1 MKHLQSFLFSFGL
14 LTIFASCSGIRN
26 MQVQVMR
33 PARITVPQEIKSIG
47 ILNRSI
53 PTNISAIEG
62 TLTGETP
69 RQDKKLSEECLQG
82 LVETLNT
89 SSRFTVMKCE
99 EQFDAA
105 DEKSLTFGST
115 LSWETVDSLCE
126 KYKVDGLLV
135 LEFFDTDYLIANP
148 ISTAREVVGAVL
160 NGGSGGQVEV
170 RGTAK
175 ATAGYRVYAPKTRSI
190 LYEDRFKHSRFWVQ
204 RSVNP
209 VEAVAKLIKRNEA
222 LMAVSKETG
231 YEFAM
236 NIVPLYFWEHRDMYK
251 GKKGDLERGERQ
263 ALAKDWQGAI
273 ETWERVY
280 NQSGKS
286 KERAKAAF
294 NVALGYEVRGDLNQA
309 QTWVQRAYV
318 EGGKKAVLNYS
329 NILDQRVREQGRLN
343 EQKGNN

>member
-1 MKHLQSFLFSFGL
+1 M
-14 LTIFASCSGIRN
+14 
-26 MQVQVMR
+26 
-33 PARITVPQEIKSIG
+33 
-47 ILNRSI
+47 
-53 PTNISAIEG
+53 
-62 TLTGETP
+62 
-69 RQDKKLSEECLQG
+69 
-82 LVETLNT
+82 ETLNT

-99 EQFDAA
+99 EQFDAS
-105 DEKSLTFGST
+105 DEKSLAFGAS
-115 LSWETVDSLCE
+115 LPWETVDSLCQ
-126 KYKVDGLLV
+126 KYNVDGLLV

-170 RGTAK
+170 RGTAT
-175 ATAGYRVYAPKTRSI
+175 ANAGYRVYAPKTRSI

-329 NILDQRVREQGRLN
+329 NILDQRIREQGRLN

>member
-1 MKHLQSFLFSFGL
+1 MKIFHFPFFIL
-14 LTIFASCSGIRN
+14 LLVLSSCGGIRN

-33 PARITVPQEIKSIG
+33 PARISVPQDIQSIG

-53 PTNISAIEG
+53 PTNLSAIEG

-89 SSRFTVMKCE
+89 SNRFTVAKCE
-99 EQFDAA
+99 EQLNSS
-105 DEKSLTFGST
+105 DESSLSFGSP
-115 LSWETVDSLCE
+115 LSWESVDSLCD

-148 ISTAREVVGAVL
+148 ISTARQVVGAVM
-160 NGGSGGQVEV
+160 NGGSGAQVEV
-170 RGTAK
+170 RGTAT
-175 ATAGYRVYAPKTRSI
+175 ANAGYRVYSRKSRSI
-190 LYEDRFKHSRFWVQ
+190 LYEDRFQHRRYWVQ
-204 RSVNP
+204 RSINP
-209 VEAVAKLIKRNEA
+209 VEAIAKLIKRNEA
-222 LMAVSKETG
+222 LMVVSKETG

-251 GKKGDLERGERQ
+251 GKRGDLERGERQ

-280 NQSGKS
+280 NQSPKS
-286 KERAKAAF
+286 KHRAKAAF
-294 NVALGYEVRGDLNQA
+294 NIALGYEVKGDLNLA
-309 QTWVQRAYV
+309 QSWVQKAYV
-318 EGGKKAVLNYS
+318 EGGKKAALNYS
-329 NILDQRVREQGRLN
+329 NILDQRVREQARLN
-343 EQKGNN
+343 EQNGQN